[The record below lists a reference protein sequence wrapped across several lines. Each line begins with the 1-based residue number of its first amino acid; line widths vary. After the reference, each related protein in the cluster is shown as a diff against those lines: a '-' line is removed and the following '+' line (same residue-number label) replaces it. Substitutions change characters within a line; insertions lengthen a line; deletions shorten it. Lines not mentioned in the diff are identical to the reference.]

1 MYFLVAFS
9 AVCTVISSQQYFILQ
24 SEETTMLA
32 RQTLDESFVVAMQ
45 KIGGDSIPELAKE
58 LDHQKK
64 NLKKIHSSAATT
76 IAHLKV
82 RALVEIFAW
91 CVVLGISGWT
101 LIINHHKHKQ
111 SSPDTPRERE
121 NGMSRPSGQ

>member
-9 AVCTVISSQQYFILQ
+9 AVGIVIASQQYFILQ

-32 RQTLDESFVVAMQ
+32 RQTLDESFIAAMQ

-58 LDHQKK
+58 LDHQKN

-91 CVVLGISGWT
+91 CVVFSISGWT
-101 LIINHHKHKQ
+101 LIINHHKQ